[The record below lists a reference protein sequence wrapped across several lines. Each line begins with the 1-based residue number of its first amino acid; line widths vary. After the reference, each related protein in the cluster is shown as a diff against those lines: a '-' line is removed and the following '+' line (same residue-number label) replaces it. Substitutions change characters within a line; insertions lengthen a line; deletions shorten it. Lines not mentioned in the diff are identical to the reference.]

1 MLMQILEYVLIVVLM
16 AISFAVIVAFFVYS
30 GLDKRRF
37 RIERQL
43 DKVLPIMKQWV
54 GAVQELSEAGV
65 LGGAPEVPAACRAFL
80 GTKKLARRLDA
91 LEVLAQHSGDL
102 VCRLGAE
109 LDPAQAECYA
119 DMQEH
124 EHLLRDFFGMYPIM
138 ADDYNKRLEKPVYR
152 QAGALM
158 RFRPVPELGGLLD

>member
-1 MLMQILEYVLIVVLM
+1 MLMQILETILIVALM
-16 AISFAVIVAFFVYS
+16 LISLAVIVAFFVYS

-54 GAVQELSEAGV
+54 GAVEELSGAGI
-65 LGGAPEVPAACRAFL
+65 LGGAPEVPEACRAFAS
-80 GTKKLARRLDA
+80 TKKLTRRLDA

-109 LDPAQAECYA
+109 LTSAQAERYA
-119 DMQEH
+119 DMQEY

-138 ADDYNKRLEKPVYR
+138 ADDFNKRLEKPVYK

-158 RFRPVPELGGLLD
+158 RFRPAPELSGLCS